1 MVIDS
6 LKNAE
11 KYYSLHPS
19 FKAAFEYLN
28 STDLNALEVGKYETR
43 EGLKAG
49 LTDNEGKTAETA
61 AEKFECHNKH
71 IDIQVVIR
79 GYETFGW
86 KPRNDCTQPKG
97 EYSEE
102 KDVLF
107 YADAP
112 EMHFSLQDGQFVIFY
127 PEDVHAPM
135 IGEGPIKK
143 MVVKVPR

>member
-1 MVIDS
+1 MVIDT

-28 STDLNALEVGKYETR
+28 STDLTGLEVGKYVTP

-49 LTDNEGKTAETA
+49 VTENEGKTAEVA

-71 IDIQVVIR
+71 IDIQVVIS
-79 GYETFGW
+79 GYESFGW
-86 KPRNDCTQPKG
+86 KPREGCTQPKG
-97 EYSEE
+97 EYNDE

-112 EMHFSLQDGQFVIFY
+112 EMHFSLLDSQFVIFY

-135 IGEGPIKK
+135 IGTGPIKK